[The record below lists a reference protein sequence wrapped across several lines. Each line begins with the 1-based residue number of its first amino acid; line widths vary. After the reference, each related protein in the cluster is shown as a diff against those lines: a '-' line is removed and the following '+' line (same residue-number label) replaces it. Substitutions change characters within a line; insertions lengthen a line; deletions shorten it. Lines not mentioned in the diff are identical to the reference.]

1 MIMPLYK
8 NMKNK
13 LTLLILSAMLGAY
26 PYANSLQE
34 PLLQIHDEASD
45 PLPNLH
51 VTGFSL
57 INQSSQTEL
66 ARHNADE
73 RMPPASLTKL
83 MTLYITYDYLEK
95 GLIQPHESVHISPK
109 AWRTEGSRMFLEPG
123 SEVRLSELI
132 RGVSIVS
139 GNDASVALA
148 EHIAGTEANFV
159 KLMNNK
165 AQAIGLENTHFEN
178 STGLPHSNHY
188 STPQDMT
195 ILAMNLIT
203 EHPGILEHTKEKSMT
218 YQKITQD
225 NRNRLLWKDPTVF
238 GLKTGHTKEAGYC
251 LVVAAKRNEQTLLAT
266 VFGAKSEKS
275 RDAAI
280 TKLLNHAQSGFKNI
294 TISDDEKIPEVR
306 VWYGQTSHLRPV
318 FKKPVQLSIP
328 LKTGKKIHTRI
339 QVPKELKAPIK
350 KGTVIGEY
358 QVYIDN
364 NLRSTTQ
371 LMAGNSIPEQSI
383 FRQMIEWIHY
393 QMHYLI
399 QLILA

>member
-1 MIMPLYK
+1 MPLHK
-8 NMKNK
+8 KMNNK
-13 LTLLILSAMLGAY
+13 LIILLSVSASLSVY
-26 PYANSLQE
+26 SYANSPQE
-34 PLLQIHDEASD
+34 PLIQIHNETAD

-57 INQSSQTEL
+57 INQSSHTEL

-83 MTLYITYDYLEK
+83 MTLYVTYDYLDK
-95 GLIQPHESVHISPK
+95 GLIQPHESVHISTK
-109 AWRTEGSRMFLEPG
+109 AWKTEGSRMFLEPD
-123 SEVRLSELI
+123 SEVKLNELV

-159 KLMNNK
+159 KLMNKK
-165 AQAIGLENTHFEN
+165 AQSIGLENTHFEN
-178 STGLPHSNHY
+178 STGLPHINHY

-195 ILAMNLIT
+195 LLAMNLIT
-203 EHPGILEHTKEKSMT
+203 EHPAILEHTKEKSMT

-280 TKLLNHAQSGFKNI
+280 SKLLNHAQSGFKNI
-294 TISDDEKIPEVR
+294 VINDDKKIPDVR
-306 VWYGQTSHLRPV
+306 VWYGQTSYLRPV
-318 FKKPVQLSIP
+318 LKNSVQLSIP
-328 LKTGKKIHTRI
+328 IKTAKKVHTRI

-350 KGTVIGEY
+350 NGTTIGEY
-358 QVYIDN
+358 QVYIDD
-364 NLRSTTQ
+364 NLRDTTPLVASST
-371 LMAGNSIPEQSI
+371 IPEQSI
-383 FRQMIEWIHY
+383 LRQMIEWIHY
-393 QMHYLI
+393 QVHHLI
-399 QLILA
+399 HLILA